1 MAEVA
6 FTSFQRAIA
15 SEFEYH
21 ESLFKVRI
29 LKPFGERNVAAI
41 FSLSLTV
48 NREQRHLIGIA
59 LVSPGY
65 KAEIVAADRSLWRR
79 HQDVQLRR
87 HGGGRS

>member
-6 FTSFQRAIA
+6 FTSVRCAIA
-15 SEFEYH
+15 LEFEYH

-29 LKPFGERNVAAI
+29 LKPYGERNIAAI

-48 NREQRHLIGIA
+48 NRRRRHLMGVA

-65 KAEIVAADRSLWRR
+65 KAEIVAADKSLWRR

-87 HGGGRS
+87 HG

>member
-6 FTSFQRAIA
+6 FTSVRRAIA

-48 NREQRHLIGIA
+48 NRKRRHLMGIA
-59 LVSPGY
+59 LVSPV
-65 KAEIVAADRSLWRR
+65 VAADRSLWRR
-79 HQDVQLRR
+79 HQAVQLRR
-87 HGGGRS
+87 YG

>member
-6 FTSFQRAIA
+6 FTSVRCAIA

-29 LKPFGERNVAAI
+29 LKPYGERNIAAI

-48 NREQRHLIGIA
+48 NRKRRHLMGIA

-65 KAEIVAADRSLWRR
+65 KADIVAADKSLWRR
-79 HQDVQLRR
+79 RQDVQLRR
-87 HGGGRS
+87 HE

>member
-6 FTSFQRAIA
+6 FTSVRRAIA

-29 LKPFGERNVAAI
+29 LKPFGERNIAAI
-41 FSLSLTV
+41 FSLSLTID
-48 NREQRHLIGIA
+48 REQRHLMGIA

-65 KAEIVAADRSLWRR
+65 NAEIVAADKSLWRR
-79 HQDVQLRR
+79 HQDIQLRR
-87 HGGGRS
+87 PG